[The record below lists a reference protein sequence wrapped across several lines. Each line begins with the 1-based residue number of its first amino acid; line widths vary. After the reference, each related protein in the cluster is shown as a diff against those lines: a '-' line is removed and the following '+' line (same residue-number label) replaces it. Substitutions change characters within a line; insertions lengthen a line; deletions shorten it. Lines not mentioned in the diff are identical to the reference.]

1 MKKSLAQINEENYQ
15 TIALYYSGVEDVE
28 LRDDQKEILD
38 RWRTAHA
45 ILQKYPIKYVAA
57 KMLKSRYPDI
67 SLEQARVDVQSA
79 TRLWNLSEKIDRDFL
94 ESWFL
99 NTLLKEIS
107 NPGAS
112 EAVRARNLQTL
123 GAWLK
128 SQPPVEID
136 PHLMERNQINIIF
149 NTDNRQVNISESELL
164 KMKSSDREKL
174 LASIPNNL
182 TEEQAAEI
190 INS

>member
-15 TIALYYSGVEDVE
+15 AIALYYTGVENVE
-28 LRDDQKEILD
+28 LRDDQKAILE

-45 ILQKYPIKYVAA
+45 ILRKYPVKYVAA
-57 KMLKSRYPDI
+57 KMLQSRYPDI
-67 SLEQARVDVQSA
+67 SLAQARVDVESA
-79 TRLWNLSEKIDRDFL
+79 TKLWNVSEKIDRDFL
-94 ESWFL
+94 ESWFM

-123 GAWLK
+123 GAYLK

-136 PHLMERNQINIIF
+136 PHLMERNQINIVF
-149 NTDNRQVNISESELL
+149 SADNRQVTISESELL

-174 LASIPNNL
+174 LTSLPNNL
-182 TEEQAAEI
+182 TEEQAADI